1 MAVFNSI
8 ISRRV
13 ARISVVVLGV
23 IFAGS
28 IAAQSRDAQIAERL
42 RPVGEVCVAGDPCAG
57 GAAPA
62 QASAAPAEFSAE
74 GTYNTNCGVC
84 HNSGMAG
91 APKPG
96 DDAAWATRLEKG
108 MDAVVANAING
119 INAMPAK
126 GMCMTCTDEQLAE
139 VVAFMS
145 GQ

>member
-1 MAVFNSI
+1 VAVFNSI

-13 ARISVVVLGV
+13 ARISVVVLGIV
-23 IFAGS
+23 FAGS
-28 IAAQSRDAQIAERL
+28 IAAQSRNDQIAERL

-62 QASAAPAEFSAE
+62 QTAAASAEFSAE
-74 GTYNTNCGVC
+74 GTYNTSCGVC

-91 APKPG
+91 APKMG

-119 INAMPAK
+119 FNAMPAK

-139 VVAFMS
+139 VVAYMS

>member
-13 ARISVVVLGV
+13 ARIGVIVMGV

-28 IAAQSRDAQIAERL
+28 IAAQSLNQQISERL
-42 RPVGEVCVAGDPCAG
+42 RPVGEVCVAGDPCTG
-57 GAAPA
+57 GAAPVA
-62 QASAAPAEFSAE
+62 ASASAEFNAE
-74 GTYNTNCGVC
+74 ATYNTTCAAC

-96 DDAAWATRLEKG
+96 DAAAWATRLEKG
-108 MDAVVANAING
+108 MDAVVANAWNG
-119 INAMPAK
+119 FNAMPAK
-126 GMCMTCTDEQLAE
+126 GMCMTCSEEQLAE
-139 VVAFMS
+139 VIAYMS

>member
-13 ARISVVVLGV
+13 ARISVVVLGIV
-23 IFAGS
+23 FAGS
-28 IAAQSRDAQIAERL
+28 IAAQSRNDQIAERL
-42 RPVGEVCVAGDPCAG
+42 RPIGEVCVAGDPCAG

-62 QASAAPAEFSAE
+62 QTADASAEFSAE

-91 APKPG
+91 APKAG
-96 DDAAWATRLEKG
+96 DDAAWAARLEKG

-119 INAMPAK
+119 FNAMPAK

-139 VVAFMS
+139 VVAYMS